1 MMTAASANA
10 PGSTSAGPSRR
21 VVVAMSGGVDS
32 SVAALLLQQ
41 QGYDPIGVTMK
52 LYDIA
57 DDPATLPPAYRGC
70 CTLDDVEDARAVCR
84 ILGIPHYTLSVQ
96 RQFRR
101 FVIDYF
107 RREYETGRTPHPC
120 IACNDKI
127 KFTFLAQ
134 RARTMQA
141 AFVATG
147 HYARIVPANADDDVA
162 ANAVVA
168 GIAAAA
174 ESPADANAA
183 ARARR
188 YTAAGA
194 HCPTG
199 GDVADIAAAGA
210 NRLADAAAADIAAA
224 GANCPA
230 GAAAARRYTLRRGLD
245 AAKDQSYVLFGMRQ
259 EQLAATLM
267 PVGHYPKDEIR
278 RLAAAAGFPNAHKP
292 DSQDICFI
300 PDGDY
305 REFLRRSAADRPGDI
320 VDDHGNILGQHE
332 GIQYFTIGQRRGL
345 GLPGGGAPR
354 FVIRLEPDTRRVVVG
369 SETDLYTDTLCAA
382 PVSWIAGSPPPPD
395 TPVTVKIRYKFSEA
409 PATLTPFTGA
419 DPAAAGTGAD
429 PPGADTAGAPAA
441 LVRFAEPQR
450 AVTPG
455 QAAVFYQGDTVL
467 GGGPITSPAVAE
479 SAVPD

>member
-1 MMTAASANA
+1 MMTAANANA
-10 PGSTSAGPSRR
+10 NRR

-32 SVAALLLQQ
+32 SVAALLLRR
-41 QGYDPIGVTMK
+41 QGYDAIGVTMK
-52 LYDIA
+52 LYDLA
-57 DDPATLPPAYRGC
+57 DDPAELPASYRGC

-84 ILGIPHYTLSVQ
+84 ILGIPHYTLAVQ
-96 RQFRR
+96 RQFRS

-147 HYARIVPANADDDVA
+147 HYARIVPADDDD
-162 ANAVVA
+162 
-168 GIAAAA
+168 
-174 ESPADANAA
+174 ADAGAG
-183 ARARR
+183 R
-188 YTAAGA
+188 YA
-194 HCPTG
+194 
-199 GDVADIAAAGA
+199 
-210 NRLADAAAADIAAA
+210 
-224 GANCPA
+224 
-230 GAAAARRYTLRRGLD
+230 LRRGLD

-278 RLAAAAGFPNAHKP
+278 RLAAAAGFPNADKP

-320 VDDHGNILGQHE
+320 VDGQGNILGRHE

-345 GLPGGGAPR
+345 GLAGGGGPR

-369 SETDLYTDTLCAA
+369 GETELYSDTLYAA
-382 PVSWIAGSPPPPD
+382 PVSWIAGCPPAGE

-409 PATLTPFTGA
+409 PACLTPVA
-419 DPAAAGTGAD
+419 DADGDAAF
-429 PPGADTAGAPAA
+429 
-441 LVRFAEPQR
+441 VRFAEPQR

-455 QAAVFYQGDTVL
+455 QAAVFYRGDTVL
-467 GGGPITSPAVAE
+467 GGGPIADHAASE
-479 SAVPD
+479 FGVPD